1 MELAFHYFLA
11 DLLTDSLTEI
21 PIVGFDGTRSNF
33 LSSSSFAL
41 IRILVFCLLTSS
53 FLSSI
58 WQLALEF
65 VLLSPEEEN
74 RRYSE
79 PLLYISPGP

>member
-1 MELAFHYFLA
+1 
-11 DLLTDSLTEI
+11 
-21 PIVGFDGTRSNF
+21 
-33 LSSSSFAL
+33 
-41 IRILVFCLLTSS
+41 VFCLLTSS

-74 RRYSE
+74 RRYYK